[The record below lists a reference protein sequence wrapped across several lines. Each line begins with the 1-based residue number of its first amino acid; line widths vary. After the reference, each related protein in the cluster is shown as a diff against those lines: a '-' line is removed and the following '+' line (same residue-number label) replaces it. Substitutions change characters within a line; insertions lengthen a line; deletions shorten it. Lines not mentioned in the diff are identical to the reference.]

1 MRDSYTNKLVG
12 FLLVLCFCAV
22 HILAA
27 QDTRRTYTI
36 TGTVV
41 DAKTSE
47 ALIGANVLIR
57 GTTLG
62 ASTNA
67 EGKYTI
73 LATLAPGTYKLS
85 HSFVGFKSK
94 VMEIQLGSEA
104 IIGVGKIS
112 LEEDLLQI
120 QEVVVTGTGVA
131 VEKERLGNSVTTVTG
146 SSVTE
151 SYAPTVDAA
160 LVGKIAGAQ
169 VTQNSGTPGGGVS
182 VRLRGTSTISAG
194 AEPLY
199 IVDGTIVDN
208 SSNELVNL
216 GGYVGNRIADLNP
229 NDIDK
234 IEVVKGAA
242 AAALYGSRA
251 NNGVIQIFT
260 KRGLLGA
267 PKVTFRT
274 QGGFSNIRKTY
285 EVNTYPFDKPV
296 SDATRKAVVRK
307 DYQDE
312 IFRTGYENEN
322 YLSISG
328 GTDVTKYYISSTY
341 GYETG
346 IMKATDHQK
355 LNFRANLDQF
365 VNNWLKFSVGANYIR
380 SYTNRVPNG

>member
-1 MRDSYTNKLVG
+1 MRDLYTSKRLG
-12 FLLVLCFCAV
+12 FLFVLCFCAMYV
-22 HILAA
+22 LIA
-27 QDTRRTYTI
+27 QDTKRTYTI

-47 ALIGANVLIR
+47 ALIGANVIIR

-62 ASTNA
+62 ASTNVS
-67 EGKYTI
+67 GKYSI
-73 LATLAPGTYKLS
+73 LATLAPGTYKLN
-85 HSFVGFKSK
+85 HSFVGYKSK
-94 VMEIQLGSEA
+94 AQEIVLGSDAVIE
-104 IIGVGKIS
+104 IGKVS

-120 QEVVVTGTGVA
+120 QGVVVTGTGIA
-131 VEKERLGNSVTTVTG
+131 VEKERLGNTVTTVSG
-146 SSVTE
+146 SAISE

-182 VRLRGTSTISAG
+182 VRLRGTSTISAS

-199 IVDGTIVDN
+199 IIDGTIVDN

-229 NDIDK
+229 NDIEK

-274 QGGFSNIRKTY
+274 QGGVSNIRKTY
-285 EVNTYPFDKPV
+285 EVNLYPFDKP
-296 SDATRKAVVRK
+296 SRMR
-307 DYQDE
+307 
-312 IFRTGYENEN
+312 
-322 YLSISG
+322 
-328 GTDVTKYYISSTY
+328 
-341 GYETG
+341 
-346 IMKATDHQK
+346 
-355 LNFRANLDQF
+355 RAKRLF
-365 VNNWLKFSVGANYIR
+365 EKIIRMKFSGPAMRMKIIYQSRAARMLQN
-380 SYTNRVPNG
+380 TT